1 MQNGPSSEIDFDLYD
16 DPSGTSDDHPL
27 HPGASD
33 RDLEEFFNSSGLSP
47 AEVECALVDAP
58 DEEDYG
64 CSSWANA
71 EFAEAALRG
80 VPDPR
85 KVVRGNLNQTLTR
98 VTAEDFPPGNVRNSF
113 IIIRHFS
120 HLLVTKKTD
129 SAERILAARWLFSE
143 LDSEDVSFELCCRT
157 LNARQDVV
165 RLRLMFELWYRWIV
179 FEQPLPRVVVPVPE
193 VLFDDIQYCANW
205 PGHNLAQVAWE
216 WPGIPTKTL
225 LLQASGRETLEEV
238 PEAYTVALS
247 EMDKR
252 HILSE
257 HGGGWWLTG
266 RNPVL
271 IQHDHQV
278 MHSQPTVR
286 GKTVTFSELFD

>member
-1 MQNGPSSEIDFDLYD
+1 M
-16 DPSGTSDDHPL
+16 
-27 HPGASD
+27 
-33 RDLEEFFNSSGLSP
+33 
-47 AEVECALVDAP
+47 
-58 DEEDYG
+58 
-64 CSSWANA
+64 
-71 EFAEAALRG
+71 
-80 VPDPR
+80 
-85 KVVRGNLNQTLTR
+85 
-98 VTAEDFPPGNVRNSF
+98 
-113 IIIRHFS
+113 
-120 HLLVTKKTD
+120 TKKTE
-129 SAERILAARWLFSE
+129 SKERILAARWLFSE
-143 LDSEDVSFELCCRT
+143 MSSEDITFDLCCRT
-157 LNARQDVV
+157 LNARADVV
-165 RLRLMFELWYRWIV
+165 RLRLMFELWNRWIV
-179 FEQPLPRVVVPVPE
+179 FDQPLPRVVVPVPE

-216 WPGIPTKTL
+216 WPGIPTESL
-225 LLQASGRETLEEV
+225 LLQASGRESLDDI

-286 GKTVTFSELFD
+286 GKSVTFSELFD